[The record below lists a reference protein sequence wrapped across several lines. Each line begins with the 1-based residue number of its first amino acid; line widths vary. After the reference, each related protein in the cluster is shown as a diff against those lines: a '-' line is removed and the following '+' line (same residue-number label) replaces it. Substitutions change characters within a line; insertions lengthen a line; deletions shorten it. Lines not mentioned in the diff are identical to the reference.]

1 MQNDDGSAKK
11 MKAAKPL
18 SPDAP
23 PAGIDDVCDYVI
35 VRVNEAGYLNVLKL
49 QKLLYYVQA
58 WFLAFKNQPCFSGEF
73 QAWVHGPVSRKI
85 YDRFK
90 DKSLYSRVRASEV
103 RKDFDPETLPKAVR
117 KHIGKVLEAYA
128 EFTDDQLE
136 EMTHDEL
143 PWQEARGD
151 CAPRDRCETPISE
164 TTMRDYYAA
173 RL

>member
-1 MQNDDGSAKK
+1 MAAA
-11 MKAAKPL
+11 MKEPKPI
-18 SPDAP
+18 SNDAP
-23 PAGIDDVCDYVI
+23 AADIDDVCDYLI

-58 WFLAFKNQPCFSGEF
+58 WYLAFENRKCFKGDF

-90 DKSLYSRVRASEV
+90 DKSMYSRVRASEI
-103 RKDFDPETLPKAVR
+103 RNEFDPENLPKPVR
-117 KHIGKVLEAYA
+117 KHIKVVLEAYA
-128 EFTDDQLE
+128 EFSDDQLE
-136 EMTHDEL
+136 EMTHKEL

-151 CAPRDRCETPISE
+151 CSPRDRCETPIRE
-164 TTMRDYYAA
+164 TTMRDYYKA